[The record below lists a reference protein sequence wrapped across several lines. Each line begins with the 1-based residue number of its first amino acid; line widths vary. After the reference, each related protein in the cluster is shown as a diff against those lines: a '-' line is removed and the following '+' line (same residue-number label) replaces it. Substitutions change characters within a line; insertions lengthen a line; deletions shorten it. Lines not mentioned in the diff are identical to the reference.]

1 MTHFTNTTKKQA
13 IEFLN
18 SYEKGAKE
26 FKFLIANACKD
37 LLENVDLNVQG
48 VSMEIAKELFGA
60 DFKSGKAGYNK
71 EDIDRIFSKSFVK
84 EWFTLENSRTYALNF
99 AGSWV
104 DFKKAHVSDKEEALC
119 KEAGKAFFKR
129 LHDRRYQ
136 AIANTVTEL
145 RNENAIKA
153 KDPKGKKS
161 IAELMR
167 TFKTQVRNKVA
178 EGEEVNKAALIA
190 ELEELK
196 TFLSSL

>member
-1 MTHFTNTTKKQA
+1 MSHFTNTTKKQA

-26 FKFLIANACKD
+26 FKFLIANACND

-60 DFKSGKAGYNK
+60 DFESGKAGYNK

-104 DFKKAHVSDKEEALC
+104 DFKTAHVSDKEEALC

-178 EGEEVNKAALIA
+178 EGEEVNKTALMA